1 MPGCDRMEERV
12 QEDCKGSESPGAKE
26 VGESLPGELVTRRT
40 CVE

>member
-12 QEDCKGSESPGAKE
+12 QEDCKWSESPGAKE